1 MAPTLIEVLEL
12 HHHDSWGWAL
22 SCCQWQHSVAEDV
35 LQESYLRVLDGRALF
50 RGKSTEKTWFFG
62 VIKRVALEAG
72 PSRARQSW
80 RMITGAPAANEAVVP
95 DQCVDAAEQDQVSRQ
110 LRAALQNLPQRQ
122 REVLHLAFYGG
133 LTLEEAAHTLG
144 ITVGSVRTHYQRG
157 KSRLSELLELH
168 HE

>member
-1 MAPTLIEVLEL
+1 
-12 HHHDSWGWAL
+12 
-22 SCCQWQHSVAEDV
+22 
-35 LQESYLRVLDGRALF
+35 
-50 RGKSTEKTWFFG
+50 
-62 VIKRVALEAG
+62 
-72 PSRARQSW
+72 
-80 RMITGAPAANEAVVP
+80 MITGALAANEAVVP
-95 DQCVDAAEQDQVSRQ
+95 DQGVDAAEQDQVSRQ